1 MPRAVVATSRSS
13 KDVDVLTRA
22 LPRDQQGIVRRL
34 RRLVLE
40 AAPTL
45 VEKVKWGNPTYV
57 GRSNVCCLMIYK
69 DHVNLGF
76 FKGTSLADPKKLL
89 EGTGKGLRH
98 VKVYKEADIR
108 PGPLEALVAE
118 AAALDAA

>member
-1 MPRAVVATSRSS
+1 MGAVPRFS
-13 KDVDVLTRA
+13 KDVDARIKA
-22 LPRDQQGIVRRL
+22 LPRDQRVIVQRL
-34 RRLVLE
+34 RRLVLV

-45 VEKVKWGNPTYV
+45 AETVKWGNPTYV
-57 GRSNVCCLMIYK
+57 GRSNVSCLMIYK

-76 FKGTSLADPKKLL
+76 FKGTSLVDPKKLL

-98 VKVYKEADIR
+98 VKIYKEADIR
-108 PGPLEALVAE
+108 PGPLKALVAE